1 MMQASESTRSR
12 PAREVATA
20 VAASPAS
27 AEVMGALFD
36 FAFALKRTAGEGSA
50 TVPILMRLAGAGRL
64 RSSDLAQQVHLDQS
78 TVSRHVTSLENEGL
92 VQREPD
98 DTDRRAHLLAITE
111 AGVAAAHDR
120 VTYRVRQFESATATW
135 SPDDLATFARLL
147 NAFVTGL
154 DAHER
159 TTA

>member
-1 MMQASESTRSR
+1 MMQASERTSVR
-12 PAREVATA
+12 PAREIATSVAT
-20 VAASPAS
+20 SPAT

-50 TVPILMRLAGAGRL
+50 TVPILMRLASAGPL

-78 TVSRHVTSLENEGL
+78 TVSRHVASLENDGL
-92 VQREPD
+92 VRREPD
-98 DTDRRAHLLAITE
+98 DSDRRAHLLAVTE
-111 AGVAAAHDR
+111 EGVAAAHER
-120 VTYRVRQFESATATW
+120 VTYRVRQFENATASW

-154 DAHER
+154 DAQER